1 MQNPQA
7 DLQAQDRCHR
17 IGQTRP
23 VLILRLITASTIDER
38 IVERAA
44 TKRKLEKLIIQSG
57 KFKASK
63 QSDRSLDK
71 VVDSDELVT
80 LLSQRDH
87 ERIHRTNTGH
97 GKEIAWL
104 EKFSEIHLDIIY
116 LYIRCS
122 SLFFRIVICLVHFHV
137 FLWLKWKVLVY
148 VIFSTF
154 LFFPLMYIY
163 LYISHFSVYKG
174 RAKSITRQK
183 WPDAEKG
190 RKGGTWTRPNWCLQS
205 YSCWTGWITSEWVL
219 EVKKKRSSSLSW

>member
-63 QSDRSLDK
+63 QSDRFLDK
-71 VVDSDELVT
+71 VMDPNELVT
-80 LLSQRDH
+80 LLGQRDH

-104 EKFSEIHLDIIY
+104 EKFI
-116 LYIRCS
+116 
-122 SLFFRIVICLVHFHV
+122 
-137 FLWLKWKVLVY
+137 
-148 VIFSTF
+148 
-154 LFFPLMYIY
+154 
-163 LYISHFSVYKG
+163 
-174 RAKSITRQK
+174 
-183 WPDAEKG
+183 
-190 RKGGTWTRPNWCLQS
+190 
-205 YSCWTGWITSEWVL
+205 
-219 EVKKKRSSSLSW
+219 